1 MASVERIQR
10 LLRLAELLQSGRTYN
25 SLQLADQCAVSRR
38 TIFRDLKML
47 QLAGLPI
54 VYDKQKQG
62 YWLSNT
68 SLLPPT
74 EFTVHET
81 LSMLVLCHELGD
93 DARGIP
99 FQGHAR
105 LAAVKLLSN
114 LPSHLREY
122 VGELTESISLRIDP
136 RNPLEGW
143 RRHYVL
149 LADAVR
155 QRRQVRIDYHS
166 LAEEQEISTL
176 LSPYRILFN
185 RRSWYVIG
193 RSSLHRAIRTFNV
206 GRIGKAEM
214 LKSRYRIPP
223 RFSLDR
229 YFGNAW
235 SLIREPGK
243 RCDVVVRFQKMVA
256 HNVAEVHWHKTQT
269 TVWNEDGTLD
279 FRVTVDGLGEIIW
292 WILGYGDQAEVIEPR
307 QLRKEIKKRITGMQ
321 AMYA

>member
-1 MASVERIQR
+1 MASVERIHR
-10 LLRLAELLQSGRTYN
+10 LLRLAELLHSGRTYN
-25 SLQLADQCAVSRR
+25 APQLADQCAVSRR
-38 TIFRDLKML
+38 TVFRDLKML
-47 QLAGLPI
+47 QMAGLPI

-62 YWLSNT
+62 YSLSGS

-74 EFTVHET
+74 DFTVRET

-105 LAAVKLLSN
+105 SAAVKLLSS

-136 RNPLEGW
+136 HNPLEGW
-143 RRHYVL
+143 RRYYVL

-166 LAEEQEISTL
+166 LADEQKITTL
-176 LSPYRILFN
+176 LSGYRILFN

-193 RSSLHRAIRTFNV
+193 RSSLHRAIRTFNI
-206 GRIGKAEM
+206 GRIGQAEM
-214 LKSRYRIPP
+214 LKSHYEMPP
-223 RFSLDR
+223 RFNLDR
-229 YFGNAW
+229 HLGNAW

-256 HNVAEVHWHKTQT
+256 RNVAEVHWHKTQK
-269 TVWNEDGTLD
+269 TVWNQDGTLD

-292 WILGYGDQAEVIEPR
+292 WILGYGDQAEVIKPR
-307 QLRKEIKKRITGMQ
+307 QLRNEIKKRIAGMQ